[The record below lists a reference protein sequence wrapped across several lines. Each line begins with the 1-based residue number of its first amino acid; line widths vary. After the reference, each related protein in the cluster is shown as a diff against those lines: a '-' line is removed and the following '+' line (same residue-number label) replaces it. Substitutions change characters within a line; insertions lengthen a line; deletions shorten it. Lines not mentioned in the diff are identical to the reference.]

1 MGLNFRKSIS
11 LGKGLKLNLNKK
23 SAGLSFGIK
32 GARYSVNTN
41 GDRRATFSIPGT
53 GISYTKTFGDKKER
67 GGKNDRAKKKELEK
81 NQEVVQ
87 EYNEQ
92 VDEVIG
98 IHRTGADAID
108 WNRTETIPRKLAS
121 LQERVLEGDIDAYY
135 EVIEKAEPFDELVEF
150 GSEFEIGT
158 EDPKCIVAEFNI
170 KEEDV
175 IPDTMVTLTETG
187 KVSEKK
193 MTKTAYYEMLQDY
206 VCSVMIR
213 MARDLF
219 ALLPVERVIIHAVDD
234 ALNTATG
241 NTEEVTYVSV
251 IFDRETFNKI
261 NLDAIDPSDSLSNF
275 EYNMKF
281 AKTTGFKAVVKLTD
295 W

>member
-11 LGKGLKLNLNKK
+11 LLPGVKLNLNKK
-23 SAGLSFGIK
+23 SAGLSFGVK
-32 GARYSVNTN
+32 GARYSINTS
-41 GDRRATFSIPGT
+41 GQRRATVGIPGT
-53 GISYTKTFGDKKER
+53 GISYTKTFGDKK
-67 GGKNDRAKKKELEK
+67 KSTKTDRAKKKELEK

-87 EYNEQ
+87 DYNEQ

-98 IHRTGADAID
+98 IHRTGVDAID
-108 WNRTETIPRKLAS
+108 WNRVETVPRKLAS
-121 LQERVLEGDIDAYY
+121 LQTRVLEGDIDAYY
-135 EVIEKAEPFDELVEF
+135 EVIETVEPFDELVAF

-158 EDPKCIVAEFNI
+158 DNPACMVAEFNI

-175 IPDTMVTLTETG
+175 IPDTMVTLTESG

-193 MTKTAYYEMLQDY
+193 MTKTVYYEMLQDY

-219 ALLPVERVIIHAVDD
+219 ALLPVDRVIIHAVDD

-251 IFDRETFNKI
+251 IFDRATFNKI

-281 AKTTGFKAVVKLTD
+281 GKTTGFKPVVKLTD

>member
-1 MGLNFRKSIS
+1 MGLNFRKTIS
-11 LGKGLKLNLNKK
+11 LGKLVKLNLNKK
-23 SAGLSFGIK
+23 SAGLSFGVK

-53 GISYTKTFGDKKER
+53 GISYTKTFGNKKDKN
-67 GGKNDRAKKKELEK
+67 GKTDKAKKRELEK
-81 NQEVVQ
+81 NEQVVQ
-87 EYNEQ
+87 DYQEQ
-92 VDEVIG
+92 VAEVIS
-98 IHRTGADAID
+98 IHRTGVEAID
-108 WNRTETIPRKLAS
+108 WNRVETIPRKLS
-121 LQERVLEGDIDAYY
+121 GLQERVLSGDIDAYY
-135 EVIEKAEPFDELVEF
+135 EVIEKTEPFNELVEF

-158 EDPKCIVAEFNI
+158 ENPQCMVAEFNI
-170 KEEDV
+170 KEEEL

-193 MTKTAYYEMLQDY
+193 MTKTAYYEMMQDY

-219 ALLPVERVIIHAVDD
+219 ALLPVDKVIVHAVDNGV
-234 ALNTATG
+234 NTATG
-241 NTEEVTYVSV
+241 NQEEFTYISV
-251 IFDRETFNKI
+251 IFDRATFEKI
-261 NLDAIDPSDSLSNF
+261 NLNAIDPSDSLSNF

-281 AKTTGFKAVVKLTD
+281 GKTTGFKPVVKLTD

>member
-11 LGKGLKLNLNKK
+11 LLPGVKLNLNKK
-23 SAGLSFGIK
+23 SAGLSFGVK
-32 GARYSVNTN
+32 GARYSINTS
-41 GDRRATFSIPGT
+41 GQRRATVGIPGT
-53 GISYTKTFGDKKER
+53 GISYTHTFGDKK
-67 GGKNDRAKKKELEK
+67 KSAKTDRAKKKELEK

-87 EYNEQ
+87 DYNEQ

-98 IHRTGADAID
+98 IHRTGVDAID
-108 WNRTETIPRKLAS
+108 WNRVETVPRKLAG
-121 LQERVLEGDIDAYY
+121 LQTRVLESDIDAYY
-135 EVIEKAEPFDELVEF
+135 EVIEAVEPFDELVAF

-158 EDPKCIVAEFNI
+158 DNPKCIVAEFNI
-170 KEEDV
+170 KEEEV
-175 IPDTMVTLTETG
+175 IPDTMVTLTESG

-251 IFDRETFNKI
+251 IFDRATFNKI

-281 AKTTGFKAVVKLTD
+281 GKTTGFKPVVKLTD

>member
-11 LGKGLKLNLNKK
+11 LGKFVKLNLNKK
-23 SAGLSFGIK
+23 SAGLSFGVK

-41 GDRRATFSIPGT
+41 GDRRATVGIPGT
-53 GISYTKTFGDKKER
+53 GISYTHTFGDEKKSA
-67 GGKNDRAKKKELEK
+67 KTDRAKKKELEK
-81 NQEVVQ
+81 NQEAVRDYQ
-87 EYNEQ
+87 EQ
-92 VDEVIG
+92 VSEVIS
-98 IHRTGADAID
+98 IHRTGVEAID
-108 WNRTETIPRKLAS
+108 WNRVETIPRKLSS
-121 LQERVLEGDIDAYY
+121 LQESVLSGDVVAYY
-135 EVIEKAEPFDELVEF
+135 EVIEKAEPFNELLEF

-158 EDPKCIVAEFNI
+158 ENPKCIVAEFNI
-170 KEEDV
+170 KEEEL

-193 MTKTAYYEMLQDY
+193 MTKTAYYEMMQDY

-219 ALLPVERVIIHAVDD
+219 ALLPVDKVIVHAVDN
-234 ALNTATG
+234 AVNTATG
-241 NTEEVTYVSV
+241 NMEEVTYISV
-251 IFDRETFNKI
+251 IFDRETFEKI
-261 NLDAIDPSDSLSNF
+261 NLNAIDPSDSMSNF

-281 AKTTGFKAVVKLTD
+281 GKTTGFKPVVKLTD

>member
-11 LGKGLKLNLNKK
+11 LLPGVKLNLNKK
-23 SAGLSFGIK
+23 SAGLSFGVK
-32 GARYSVNTN
+32 GARYSINTS
-41 GDRRATFSIPGT
+41 GQRRATVGIPGT
-53 GISYTKTFGDKKER
+53 GISYTKTFGDKK
-67 GGKNDRAKKKELEK
+67 KSAKTDRAKKKELEK

-87 EYNEQ
+87 DYNEQ
-92 VDEVIG
+92 VEEVIG
-98 IHRTGADAID
+98 IHRTGVDAID
-108 WNRTETIPRKLAS
+108 WNRVETVPRKLAS
-121 LQERVLEGDIDAYY
+121 LQTRVLEGDIDAYY
-135 EVIEKAEPFDELVEF
+135 EVIEAVEPFAELVDF
-150 GSEFEIGT
+150 GSQFELGT
-158 EDPKCIVAEFNI
+158 ENPKLMVAEFNI

-175 IPDTMVTLTETG
+175 IPDTMVTLTEAG
-187 KVSEKK
+187 NVSEKK

-213 MARDLF
+213 IARDMF
-219 ALLPVERVIIHAVDD
+219 ALLPVDKVIVHAVDN

-241 NTEEVTYVSV
+241 NREEVTYVSV
-251 IFDRETFNKI
+251 IFDRATFEKI

-281 AKTTGFKAVVKLTD
+281 GKTTGFKPVVKLTD

>member
-11 LGKGLKLNLNKK
+11 LLPGVKLNLNKK
-23 SAGLSFGIK
+23 SAGLSFGVK
-32 GARYSVNTN
+32 GARYSINTN
-41 GDRRATFSIPGT
+41 GDRRATVGIPGT
-53 GISYTKTFGDKKER
+53 GISYTKTFGNKK
-67 GGKNDRAKKKELEK
+67 KDAKTDRAKKKELEK

-92 VDEVIG
+92 VDEIIG
-98 IHRTGADAID
+98 IHRTGVDAID
-108 WNRTETIPRKLAS
+108 WNRVETIPRKLS
-121 LQERVLEGDIDAYY
+121 GLQTRVLEGDVDAYY
-135 EVIEKAEPFDELVEF
+135 EVIESVEPFAELVDF
-150 GSEFEIGT
+150 GSQFELGT
-158 EDPKCIVAEFNI
+158 ENPKCMVAEFNI
-170 KEEDV
+170 REEDV

-193 MTKTAYYEMLQDY
+193 MTKTAYYEMMQDY

-213 MARDLF
+213 IARDMF
-219 ALLPVERVIIHAVDD
+219 ALLPIDKVIVHAVDN

-241 NTEEVTYVSV
+241 NQEEVTYVSV
-251 IFDRETFNKI
+251 IFDRETFEKI
-261 NLDAIDPSDSLSNF
+261 NLDAIDPSDSLINF

-281 AKTTGFKAVVKLTD
+281 GKTTGFKPIVKLTD

>member
-11 LGKGLKLNLNKK
+11 LLPGVKLNLNKK
-23 SAGLSFGIK
+23 SAGLSFGVK
-32 GARYSVNTN
+32 GARYSINTN
-41 GDRRATFSIPGT
+41 GQRRATVGIPGT
-53 GISYTKTFGDKKER
+53 GLSYTKTFGNKK
-67 GGKNDRAKKKELEK
+67 KDAKTDRAKKKELEK

-92 VDEVIG
+92 VGEIIG

-108 WNRTETIPRKLAS
+108 WNRVETIPRKLS
-121 LQERVLEGDIDAYY
+121 GLQTRVLEGDIDAYY
-135 EVIEKAEPFDELVEF
+135 EVIQVMEPFDELVDF
-150 GSEFEIGT
+150 GSEFELGT
-158 EDPKCIVAEFNI
+158 EDPKLMVAEFNI
-170 KEEDV
+170 KEEEV
-175 IPDTMVTLTETG
+175 IPDTMVTLTEAG
-187 KVSEKK
+187 NVSEKK

-206 VCSVMIR
+206 VCSVTIR
-213 MARDLF
+213 IARDMF
-219 ALLPVERVIIHAVDD
+219 ALLPVDKVIVHAVDN

-241 NTEEVTYVSV
+241 NQEEVTYVSV
-251 IFDRETFNKI
+251 IFDRATFEKI

-281 AKTTGFKAVVKLTD
+281 GKTTGFKPVVKLTD

>member
-11 LGKGLKLNLNKK
+11 LLPGVKLNLNKK
-23 SAGLSFGIK
+23 SAGLSFGVK
-32 GARYSVNTN
+32 GARYSINTS
-41 GDRRATFSIPGT
+41 GQRRATVGIPGT
-53 GISYTKTFGDKKER
+53 GLSYTKTFGNKK
-67 GGKNDRAKKKELEK
+67 KDAKTDRAKKKELEK

-92 VDEVIG
+92 VDEIIG
-98 IHRTGADAID
+98 IHRTGVEAID
-108 WNRTETIPRKLAS
+108 WNRVETIPRKLS
-121 LQERVLEGDIDAYY
+121 GLQTRILEGDIDAYY
-135 EVIEKAEPFDELVEF
+135 EVIETVEPFAELVDF
-150 GSEFEIGT
+150 GSEFELGT
-158 EDPKCIVAEFNI
+158 ENPKLMVAEFNI

-175 IPDTMVTLTETG
+175 IPDTMVTLTEAG
-187 KVSEKK
+187 NVSEKK

-213 MARDLF
+213 IARDMF
-219 ALLPVERVIIHAVDD
+219 ALLPVDKVIVHAVDN

-241 NTEEVTYVSV
+241 NQEEVTYVSV
-251 IFDRETFNKI
+251 IFDRATFEKI

-281 AKTTGFKAVVKLTD
+281 GKTTGFKPVVKLTD

>member
-11 LGKGLKLNLNKK
+11 LLPGVKLNLNKK
-23 SAGLSFGIK
+23 SAGLSFGVK
-32 GARYSVNTN
+32 GARYSINTS
-41 GDRRATFSIPGT
+41 GQRRATVGIPGT
-53 GISYTKTFGDKKER
+53 GISYTKTFGDKK
-67 GGKNDRAKKKELEK
+67 KSAKTDRAKKKELEK

-87 EYNEQ
+87 DYNEQ
-92 VDEVIG
+92 VDEIIG
-98 IHRTGADAID
+98 IHRVGVDAID
-108 WNRTETIPRKLAS
+108 WNRVETIPRKLAG
-121 LQERVLEGDIDAYY
+121 LQTRVLEGDIDAYY
-135 EVIEKAEPFDELVEF
+135 EVIETMEPFDELVAF

-158 EDPKCIVAEFNI
+158 DDPKCIVAEFNI
-170 KEEDV
+170 KEEEV
-175 IPDTMVTLTETG
+175 IPDTMVTLTEAG
-187 KVSEKK
+187 NVSEKK

-251 IFDRETFNKI
+251 IFDRATFNKI

-281 AKTTGFKAVVKLTD
+281 GKTTGFKPVVKLTD

>member
-11 LGKGLKLNLNKK
+11 LGKGLKLNLGTK
-23 SAGLSFGIK
+23 SAGLSFGVK
-32 GARYSVNTN
+32 GARYSINTN
-41 GDRRATFSIPGT
+41 GTRRATFGIPGT
-53 GISYTKTFGDKKER
+53 GLSYTKSFGTKK
-67 GGKNDRAKKKELEK
+67 GKTERAKKKELEK
-81 NQEVVQ
+81 NEEVVQ
-87 EYNEQ
+87 EYQEQ
-92 VDEVIG
+92 VEEVIG
-98 IHRTGADAID
+98 IHRTGVDAID
-108 WNRTETIPRKLAS
+108 WNRVETIPRKLAG
-121 LQERVLEGDIDAYY
+121 LQEKVLQGDIDAYY
-135 EVIEKAEPFDELVEF
+135 EVIEKAEPFDELVAF

-158 EDPKCIVAEFNI
+158 EDSKCMVAEFNI

-219 ALLPVERVIIHAVDD
+219 ALLPVDKVIVHAVDD
-234 ALNTATG
+234 GVNTATG
-241 NTEEVTYVSV
+241 NKEELTYVSV
-251 IFDRETFNKI
+251 IFDRATFDKI

-281 AKTTGFKAVVKLTD
+281 GKTTGFKPVVKLTD

>member
-11 LGKGLKLNLNKK
+11 LLPGVKLNLNKK
-23 SAGLSFGIK
+23 SAGLSFGVK
-32 GARYSVNTN
+32 GARYSINTS
-41 GDRRATFSIPGT
+41 GQRRATVGIPGT
-53 GISYTKTFGDKKER
+53 GISYTKTFGDKK
-67 GGKNDRAKKKELEK
+67 KSAKTDRAKKKELEK

-98 IHRTGADAID
+98 IHRTGVDAID
-108 WNRTETIPRKLAS
+108 WNRVETVPRKLAS
-121 LQERVLEGDIDAYY
+121 LQTRVLEGDIDAYY
-135 EVIEKAEPFDELVEF
+135 EVIEAVEPFAELVDF
-150 GSEFEIGT
+150 GSQFELGT
-158 EDPKCIVAEFNI
+158 ENPKLMVAEFNI

-175 IPDTMVTLTETG
+175 IPDTMVTLTEAG
-187 KVSEKK
+187 NVSEKK

-213 MARDLF
+213 IARDMF
-219 ALLPVERVIIHAVDD
+219 ALLPVDKVIVHAVDN

-241 NTEEVTYVSV
+241 NREEVTYVSV
-251 IFDRETFNKI
+251 IFDRATFEKI

-281 AKTTGFKAVVKLTD
+281 GKTTGFKPVVKLTD

>member
-11 LGKGLKLNLNKK
+11 LLPGVKLNLNKK
-23 SAGLSFGIK
+23 SAGLSFGVK
-32 GARYSVNTN
+32 GARYSINTN
-41 GDRRATFSIPGT
+41 GQRRATVGIPGT
-53 GISYTKTFGDKKER
+53 GISYTKTFGDKK
-67 GGKNDRAKKKELEK
+67 KSAKTDRTKKKELEK
-81 NQEVVQ
+81 NREVVQ

-92 VDEVIG
+92 VDEIIG

-108 WNRTETIPRKLAS
+108 WNRVETIPRKLAG
-121 LQERVLEGDIDAYY
+121 LQTRVLEGDIDAYY
-135 EVIEKAEPFDELVEF
+135 EVIEAVEPFSELVDF
-150 GSEFEIGT
+150 GSQFELGT
-158 EDPKCIVAEFNI
+158 DNPKLMVAEFNI

-175 IPDTMVTLTETG
+175 IPDTMVTLTEAG
-187 KVSEKK
+187 NVSEKK
-193 MTKTAYYEMLQDY
+193 MTKTAYYEMMQDY

-213 MARDLF
+213 IARDMF
-219 ALLPVERVIIHAVDD
+219 ALLPVDKVIVHAVDN

-241 NTEEVTYVSV
+241 NQEEVTYVSV
-251 IFDRETFNKI
+251 IFDRATFDKI

-281 AKTTGFKAVVKLTD
+281 GKTTGFKPVVKLTD

>member
-11 LGKGLKLNLNKK
+11 LGKGLKLNLGTK
-23 SAGLSFGIK
+23 SAGLSFGVK
-32 GARYSVNTN
+32 GARYSINTN
-41 GDRRATFSIPGT
+41 GTRRATFGIPGT
-53 GISYTKTFGDKKER
+53 GLSYTKTFGKKKTKTDK
-67 GGKNDRAKKKELEK
+67 AKKKELEK
-81 NQEVVQ
+81 NEELVQ
-87 EYNEQ
+87 EFQEQ
-92 VDEVIG
+92 VEEVIG
-98 IHRTGADAID
+98 IHRTGVEKID
-108 WNRTETIPRKLAS
+108 WNRVETIPRKLAG
-121 LQERVLEGDIDAYY
+121 LQERVLSGDIDAYY
-135 EVIEKAEPFDELVEF
+135 EVIEKAEPFNELVEF

-193 MTKTAYYEMLQDY
+193 MTKTAYYEMMQDY

-219 ALLPVERVIIHAVDD
+219 ALLPVDKVIVHAVDTGV
-234 ALNTATG
+234 NTATG
-241 NTEEVTYVSV
+241 NQEEFTYISV
-251 IFDRETFNKI
+251 IFDRATFEKI
-261 NLDAIDPSDSLSNF
+261 NLDAIDPSDSLNNF

-281 AKTTGFKAVVKLTD
+281 GKTTGFKPVVKLTD

>member
-11 LGKGLKLNLNKK
+11 LLPGVKLNLNKK
-23 SAGLSFGIK
+23 SAGLSFGVK
-32 GARYSVNTN
+32 GARYSINTS
-41 GDRRATFSIPGT
+41 GQRRATVGIPGT
-53 GISYTKTFGDKKER
+53 GISYTKTFGDKK
-67 GGKNDRAKKKELEK
+67 KSAKTDRAKKKELEK

-87 EYNEQ
+87 DYNEQ
-92 VDEVIG
+92 VEEVIG
-98 IHRTGADAID
+98 IHRTGVDAID
-108 WNRTETIPRKLAS
+108 WNRIETVPRKLAS
-121 LQERVLEGDIDAYY
+121 LQTRVLEGDIDAYY
-135 EVIEKAEPFDELVEF
+135 EVIEAVEPFAELVDF
-150 GSEFEIGT
+150 GSQFELGT
-158 EDPKCIVAEFNI
+158 ENPKLMVAEFNI

-175 IPDTMVTLTETG
+175 IPDTMVTLTEAG
-187 KVSEKK
+187 NVSEKK

-213 MARDLF
+213 IARDMF
-219 ALLPVERVIIHAVDD
+219 ALLPVDKVIVHAVDN

-241 NTEEVTYVSV
+241 NREEVTYVSV
-251 IFDRETFNKI
+251 IFDRATFEKI

-281 AKTTGFKAVVKLTD
+281 GKTTGFKPVVKLTD

>member
-11 LGKGLKLNLNKK
+11 LGKLVKLNLNKK
-23 SAGLSFGIK
+23 SAGLSFGVK
-32 GARYSVNTN
+32 GARYSVNTS
-41 GDRRATFSIPGT
+41 GQRRATIGIPGT
-53 GISYTKTFGDKKER
+53 GLSYTHTFGDKK
-67 GGKNDRAKKKELEK
+67 KSAKTDRAKKKELEK

-87 EYNEQ
+87 DYNEQ
-92 VDEVIG
+92 VDEIIG
-98 IHRTGADAID
+98 IHRVGADTID
-108 WNRTETIPRKLAS
+108 WNRVETIPRKLAG
-121 LQERVLEGDIDAYY
+121 LQTAVLEGNIDAYY
-135 EVIEKAEPFDELVEF
+135 EVIETVAPFDELVDF

-170 KEEDV
+170 KEKDV
-175 IPDTMVTLTETG
+175 IPDTMVTLTESG

-251 IFDRETFNKI
+251 IFDRATFGKI

-281 AKTTGFKAVVKLTD
+281 GKTTGFKPVVKLSD

>member
-11 LGKGLKLNLNKK
+11 LGKGLKLNLGTK
-23 SAGLSFGIK
+23 SAGLSFGVK
-32 GARYSVNTN
+32 GARYSINTN
-41 GDRRATFSIPGT
+41 GSRRATFGIPGT
-53 GISYTKTFGDKKER
+53 GLSYTTSFGNKKKKTER
-67 GGKNDRAKKKELEK
+67 TKKKELEK
-81 NQEVVQ
+81 NEEVVQ
-87 EYNEQ
+87 DYQEQ

-241 NTEEVTYVSV
+241 NKEEVTYVSV
-251 IFDRETFNKI
+251 IFDRATFNKI

-281 AKTTGFKAVVKLTD
+281 GKTTGFKPVVKLTD

>member
-11 LGKGLKLNLNKK
+11 LLPGVKLNLNKK
-23 SAGLSFGIK
+23 SAGLSFGVK
-32 GARYSVNTN
+32 GARYSINTS
-41 GDRRATFSIPGT
+41 GQRRATVGIPGT
-53 GISYTKTFGDKKER
+53 GISYTKTFGDKK
-67 GGKNDRAKKKELEK
+67 KSAKTDRAKKKELEK

-98 IHRTGADAID
+98 IHRTGVDAID
-108 WNRTETIPRKLAS
+108 WNRVETVPRKLAS
-121 LQERVLEGDIDAYY
+121 LQTRVLEGDIDAYY
-135 EVIEKAEPFDELVEF
+135 EVIEAVEPFAELVDF
-150 GSEFEIGT
+150 GSQFELGT
-158 EDPKCIVAEFNI
+158 ENPKLMVAEFNI

-175 IPDTMVTLTETG
+175 IPDTMVILTEAG
-187 KVSEKK
+187 NVSEKK

-213 MARDLF
+213 IARDMF
-219 ALLPVERVIIHAVDD
+219 ALLPVDKVIVHAVDN

-241 NTEEVTYVSV
+241 NREEVTYVSV
-251 IFDRETFNKI
+251 IFDRATFEKI

-281 AKTTGFKAVVKLTD
+281 GKTTGFKPVVKLTD

>member
-11 LGKGLKLNLNKK
+11 LGKGIKLNLNKK
-23 SAGLSFGIK
+23 SAGLSFGVK
-32 GARYSVNTN
+32 GARYSINTN
-41 GDRRATFSIPGT
+41 GDRRATIGIPGT
-53 GISYTKTFGDKKER
+53 GISYTKTFGN
-67 GGKNDRAKKKELEK
+67 KNNRKTDRAKKKELEK
-81 NQEVVQ
+81 NQEIVQ
-87 EYNEQ
+87 DYQEQ

-98 IHRTGADAID
+98 IHRTGVDAID
-108 WNRTETIPRKLAS
+108 WNRVETIPRKLAK
-121 LQERVLEGDIDAYY
+121 LQERVLQGDIDAYY
-135 EVIEKAEPFDELVEF
+135 EVIEQAQPFDELVDF

-158 EDPKCIVAEFNI
+158 EDPACIVAEFNI

-175 IPDTMVTLTETG
+175 IPDTMVTLTSTG
-187 KVSEKK
+187 KVSEKQ

-219 ALLPVERVIIHAVDD
+219 ALLPVDKVIVHAVDN
-234 ALNTATG
+234 AVNTATG
-241 NTEEVTYVSV
+241 NKEEVTYVSV

-281 AKTTGFKAVVKLTD
+281 GKTTGFKPVVQLTN

>member
-1 MGLNFRKSIS
+1 MGLNFRKSIT
-11 LGKGLKLNLNKK
+11 LLPGVKLNLNKK
-23 SAGLSFGIK
+23 SAGLSFGVK
-32 GARYSVNTN
+32 GARYSINTN
-41 GDRRATFSIPGT
+41 GQRRATVGIPGT
-53 GISYTKTFGDKKER
+53 GLSYTKTFGNKK
-67 GGKNDRAKKKELEK
+67 KDAKTDRAKKKELEK

-92 VDEVIG
+92 VDEIIG

-108 WNRTETIPRKLAS
+108 WNSVETIPRKLS
-121 LQERVLEGDIDAYY
+121 GLQTRVLEGDIDAYY
-135 EVIEKAEPFDELVEF
+135 EVIQEMEPFDELVDF
-150 GSEFEIGT
+150 GSEFELGT
-158 EDPKCIVAEFNI
+158 EDPKLMVAEFNI

-175 IPDTMVTLTETG
+175 IPDTMVTLTEAG
-187 KVSEKK
+187 NVSEKK
-193 MTKTAYYEMLQDY
+193 MTKTAYYEMMQDY

-213 MARDLF
+213 IARDMF
-219 ALLPVERVIIHAVDD
+219 ALLPVDKVIVHAVDT

-241 NTEEVTYVSV
+241 NQEEVTYVSV
-251 IFDRETFNKI
+251 IFDRVTFDKI

-281 AKTTGFKAVVKLTD
+281 GKTTGFKPVVKLTD

>member
-11 LGKGLKLNLNKK
+11 LLPGVKLNLNKK
-23 SAGLSFGIK
+23 SAGLSFGVK
-32 GARYSVNTN
+32 GARYSINTS
-41 GDRRATFSIPGT
+41 GQRRATVGIPGT
-53 GISYTKTFGDKKER
+53 GISYTKTFGDKK
-67 GGKNDRAKKKELEK
+67 KSAKTDRAKKKELEK

-87 EYNEQ
+87 DYNEQ
-92 VDEVIG
+92 VEEVIG
-98 IHRTGADAID
+98 IHRTGVDAID
-108 WNRTETIPRKLAS
+108 WNRIETVPRKLAS
-121 LQERVLEGDIDAYY
+121 LQTRVLEGDIDAYY
-135 EVIEKAEPFDELVEF
+135 EVIEAVEPFAELVDF
-150 GSEFEIGT
+150 GSQFELGT
-158 EDPKCIVAEFNI
+158 ENPKLMVAEFNI

-175 IPDTMVTLTETG
+175 IPDTMVILTEAG
-187 KVSEKK
+187 NVSEKK

-213 MARDLF
+213 IARDMF
-219 ALLPVERVIIHAVDD
+219 ALLPVDKVIVHAVDN

-241 NTEEVTYVSV
+241 NREEVTYVSV
-251 IFDRETFNKI
+251 IFDRATFEKI

-281 AKTTGFKAVVKLTD
+281 GKTTGFKPIVKLTD